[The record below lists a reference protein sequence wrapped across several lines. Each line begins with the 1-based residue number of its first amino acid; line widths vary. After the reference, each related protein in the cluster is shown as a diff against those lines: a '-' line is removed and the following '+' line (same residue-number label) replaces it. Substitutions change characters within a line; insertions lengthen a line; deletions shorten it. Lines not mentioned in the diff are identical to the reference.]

1 MKYILSSAAIACAL
15 ISTPAA
21 ADTVQTEVEVGGF
34 GAESDTKAFTLRY
47 NGSRGILTHG
57 VEVKVRETDLDNP
70 LARAALSN
78 ILGTDVQ
85 SIATTRIT
93 GSLGVAIPTP
103 LATVKAEAQIGR
115 SASKGDK
122 FEYWGA
128 QVSATRQL
136 YGPVDMTVA
145 YRHRE
150 SFSET
155 HLNQERLAAGLSY
168 NLSDKMNVDVNYYR
182 YFDSEET
189 GTDAVSVGFTR
200 KF

>member
-1 MKYILSSAAIACAL
+1 MKYVITAAMAAFL
-15 ISTPAA
+15 VSTPAM
-21 ADTVQTEVEVGGF
+21 ADTVQTEVEVGVF
-34 GAESDTKAFTLRY
+34 GQETDTKAFTLRY

-78 ILGTDVQ
+78 ILGSDVQ
-85 SIATTRIT
+85 SIATTRMT
-93 GSLGVAIPTP
+93 GSLGVALPTP
-103 LATVKAEAQIGR
+103 LATIKAEAQVGR
-115 SASKGDK
+115 SASKGNK

-128 QVSATRQL
+128 QVSASRTL
-136 YGPVDMTVA
+136 YGPVDMTVS

-150 SFSET
+150 SFSEN
-155 HLNQERLAAGLSY
+155 HLNQERLGAGLSY
-168 NLSDKMNVDVNYYR
+168 NLSESMNVDVNYYR
-182 YFDSEET
+182 YFGSEET